1 MLACRRK
8 RCLASGPEKLLYQ
21 VEAFFRHD
29 AGCDFAAVIQ
39 LRHLKDI
46 QEPTGS
52 TALGIWAS
60 KNNPSQAGVDDRAGA
75 HWAGFLRYVEVAV
88 SESPILH
95 GRLGLGDG
103 QHFGMCGG
111 ILEHF
116 DLVPSTGNDLAFAHD
131 HGSDWHLIRGKSP
144 ACLSQG
150 FSHVIFIVGNF
161 HVYKVCHTYAFA

>member
-1 MLACRRK
+1 M
-8 RCLASGPEKLLYQ
+8 ASGSEKFLYQ
-21 VEAFFRHD
+21 VEAFLRHD
-29 AGCDFAAVIQ
+29 AGCDFAAVIE

-46 QEPTGS
+46 YEPTGS
-52 TALGIWAS
+52 AALGIWAS
-60 KNNPSQAGVDDRAGA
+60 KNDPPQAGVNDRASA
-75 HWAGFLRYVEVAV
+75 HRAGFLRDVEVAIR
-88 SESPILH
+88 ETPILH

-103 QHFGMCGG
+103 KHFGMGGG

-116 DLVPSTGNDLAFAHD
+116 DLVPSAGNDLAFAHD
-131 HGSDWHLIRGKSP
+131 HGSDGHLICGKSP